1 MGGLDVFRSTGSGE
15 SWATAVNMGCPINSS
30 GDDFAYMLLED
41 NDQRT
46 TGYFSSNRPG
56 GVEGDDIYSFIHEKP
71 QPEPIVLIL
80 KGVVTNKATTE
91 RLGGVSI
98 VLNGA
103 GSELTV
109 KSTIDGSFEFILE
122 PDRAYKVKGAL
133 DQFLP
138 DSAVVETW
146 DRTQSDTLEV
156 TLVLEPEMSVGKT
169 FVLENLYYDFDQHTI
184 RPDAAKVLDELV
196 KTLREYPTMKIEL
209 SSHTDSRGNDA
220 YNLALSQRRAQSA
233 VDYLVS
239 QGIDRSRMVVK
250 GYGETRLVNECA
262 NGVDCTE
269 EQHQA
274 NRRTEVTVLDL

>member
-1 MGGLDVFRSTGSGE
+1 GSGE

-138 DSAVVETW
+138 
-146 DRTQSDTLEV
+146 
-156 TLVLEPEMSVGKT
+156 
-169 FVLENLYYDFDQHTI
+169 
-184 RPDAAKVLDELV
+184 
-196 KTLREYPTMKIEL
+196 
-209 SSHTDSRGNDA
+209 
-220 YNLALSQRRAQSA
+220 
-233 VDYLVS
+233 
-239 QGIDRSRMVVK
+239 
-250 GYGETRLVNECA
+250 
-262 NGVDCTE
+262 
-269 EQHQA
+269 
-274 NRRTEVTVLDL
+274 

>member
-1 MGGLDVFRSTGSGE
+1 WSPRCQWARLLCWKIFIMILTNTRSAQT
-15 SWATAVNMGCPINSS
+15 
-30 GDDFAYMLLED
+30 
-41 NDQRT
+41 QR
-46 TGYFSSNRPG
+46 
-56 GVEGDDIYSFIHEKP
+56 
-71 QPEPIVLIL
+71 
-80 KGVVTNKATTE
+80 
-91 RLGGVSI
+91 RL
-98 VLNGA
+98 
-103 GSELTV
+103 
-109 KSTIDGSFEFILE
+109 
-122 PDRAYKVKGAL
+122 
-133 DQFLP
+133 
-138 DSAVVETW
+138 
-146 DRTQSDTLEV
+146 
-156 TLVLEPEMSVGKT
+156 
-169 FVLENLYYDFDQHTI
+169 
-184 RPDAAKVLDELV
+184 LDELV